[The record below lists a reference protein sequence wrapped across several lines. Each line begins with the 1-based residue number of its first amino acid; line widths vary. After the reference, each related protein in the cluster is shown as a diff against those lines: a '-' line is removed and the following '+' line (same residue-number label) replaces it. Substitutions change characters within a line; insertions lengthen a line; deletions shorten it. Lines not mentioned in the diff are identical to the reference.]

1 MYVTKQL
8 EKETYLER
16 KTFLLEI
23 KHNNKKVHVK
33 SIF

>member
-1 MYVTKQL
+1 MYITKQL
-8 EKETYLER
+8 DKHLDR